1 MQVERC
7 VQVCPTSPRC
17 WEKWDEPEFK
27 DTGVPHFSLVLGEV
41 RMNRDR
47 RVPHFSLVVGRSL
60 DELGV
65 PHFSL
70 VVGRSGMNRI
80 LRTPPGAPLL
90 PSVWNDAFRRRTP
103 FERPHNRAQ
112 PAAITWINEA
122 HFALLEQ
129 RQR

>member
-1 MQVERC
+1 MRSGV
-7 VQVCPTSPRC
+7 PHFSPLLGEARMNY
-17 WEKWDEPEFK
+17 
-27 DTGVPHFSLVLGEV
+27 TGVPHFSLVLGEV

-47 RVPHFSLVVGRSL
+47 R
-60 DELGV
+60 V

-90 PSVWNDAFRRRTP
+90 PSVWNDAFRRNAFRWRTP